1 MSMYILKEEQTG
13 DYLFST
19 DRSRMDIQV
28 IFRFISEQSYWA
40 QGISIE
46 TVKRSIENSLCFGIY
61 HQGEQ
66 VGFARIITDY
76 ATIAYLG
83 DVFVDEAHR
92 GKGLSKALMTFM
104 QSIEEMKTL
113 RRMILLTRDAHT
125 LYAQYGFKP
134 LAAPQ
139 NYMELHR
146 PDIYKKHN

>member
-1 MSMYILKEEQTG
+1 MYILKEEQTG